1 MRTRISYYNITY
13 SGDGRLGFSQYK
25 NGMLMNKKNTF
36 TDFIYIIEEYLFKH
50 DITSKDKLAIWGRS
64 AGGLLAGCFKYGT
77 QCVIWQFWGSIY
89 VTGINDEF

>member
-1 MRTRISYYNITY
+1 M
-13 SGDGRLGFSQYK
+13 GFSQYK

-64 AGGLLAGCFKYGT
+64 AGGLL
-77 QCVIWQFWGSIY
+77 IGSVLNMRPDICNMA
-89 VTGINDEF
+89 I